1 MDDQQA
7 SAVPNTIAELVDSAM
22 AKKPRRRETRDL
34 SNELVTEDQAAL
46 EFTRL
51 YSDRL
56 RFDHDAG
63 KWHEWNGSIWQENR
77 TGIAFHWARELARDL
92 AKTEDDRVRYVAS
105 KTSFA
110 SGVER
115 FARSDPAFAMTAK
128 DWDTDPMLLG
138 TPDGTVDLR
147 TGVLRP
153 SDPADWIT
161 KSSAIPP
168 AETADC
174 PLWLRLLGEATNGDS
189 EMARF
194 LQQWCGY
201 CLTGDTRE
209 QSFIFVHGDGENGK
223 GVFLNTVSKILG
235 EYHKTTAI
243 ETFTASNTDRHPTEL
258 AELRGT
264 RMVSSSETEE
274 GRRWA
279 EVRIK
284 QLTGGD
290 TVSARFMRRDFFQ
303 YRPNFKITIIGN
315 HTPHLINVGH
325 AMRRRIN
332 IVPFVHKPAVKDL
345 QLETKLEAEWP
356 AILRWMIDGCLDWQA
371 KGLTRPGSVQ
381 EATGKYFSDQDLWA
395 QWIEEECDTESG
407 NRWKTALSG
416 DLFQSWTTYAKAA
429 GAIPGNKINFAEKLE
444 NAGFEPHK
452 GSKGKR
458 GWRGICLHNQE
469 SDAWNEN
476 N

>member
-63 KWHEWNGSIWQENR
+63 KWREWNGSIWQENR

-168 AETADC
+168 
-174 PLWLRLLGEATNGDS
+174 PLR
-189 EMARF
+189 RP
-194 LQQWCGY
+194 
-201 CLTGDTRE
+201 
-209 QSFIFVHGDGENGK
+209 
-223 GVFLNTVSKILG
+223 TV
-235 EYHKTTAI
+235 
-243 ETFTASNTDRHPTEL
+243 P
-258 AELRGT
+258 
-264 RMVSSSETEE
+264 V
-274 GRRWA
+274 
-279 EVRIK
+279 
-284 QLTGGD
+284 
-290 TVSARFMRRDFFQ
+290 
-303 YRPNFKITIIGN
+303 
-315 HTPHLINVGH
+315 
-325 AMRRRIN
+325 
-332 IVPFVHKPAVKDL
+332 
-345 QLETKLEAEWP
+345 
-356 AILRWMIDGCLDWQA
+356 GCL
-371 KGLTRPGSVQ
+371 S
-381 EATGKYFSDQDLWA
+381 
-395 QWIEEECDTESG
+395 
-407 NRWKTALSG
+407 
-416 DLFQSWTTYAKAA
+416 
-429 GAIPGNKINFAEKLE
+429 
-444 NAGFEPHK
+444 
-452 GSKGKR
+452 
-458 GWRGICLHNQE
+458 
-469 SDAWNEN
+469 
-476 N
+476 